1 FVQSVKN
8 LHAVNGNLAE
18 CHRYLHGNPGLG
30 LQAKQAQRG
39 TGLPVSRAADVQY
52 VVEALD
58 ENGPVYREV
67 GARTRRQVS
76 EDLDVDLHGTV
87 DDRRVDAGNTA
98 FDDAVPR
105 IHVHGLAK
113 ADVLGLRFGDAQ
125 LGHQLV
131 RPCHPRDVRA
141 GYHSLPGL
149 DFQRLQHAF
158 DACPDVEIGQEVLA
172 HREVLFL
179 LVYSRA
185 GCPEPSVQRILQ
197 VLDALP
203 FNVEAHLQL
212 FGRKFNAP
220 VVNCGNDSLRR
231 YLGSR
236 FRLHACALV
245 FRVRGGN
252 DGALV
257 QNFGSQLHLERGVIG
272 FGGRNLGTDFEHL
285 LLEFRVA
292 HLDQHRVLRD
302 LRARLHEHPVDTRFA
317 RRGDPA
323 DFARHQY
330 ARTTDLQQHF
340 PAFDGIYIECRPLDR
355 RRRRLEHRQEDYER
369 QHHRRR
375 ASRVRPALAFAFLFQ
390 VVSDEIHLCV
400 AERYKSGR
408 PIARC
413 MPSAKPAKPRAPGP
427 LRTFECPEMEQPDR
441 KWD

>member
-1 FVQSVKN
+1 M
-8 LHAVNGNLAE
+8 
-18 CHRYLHGNPGLG
+18 
-30 LQAKQAQRG
+30 
-39 TGLPVSRAADVQY
+39 QY

-67 GARTRRQVS
+67 GARTRRQVA

-197 VLDALP
+197 VLYALP
-203 FNVEAHLQL
+203 FDVEAHLQL

-220 VVNCGNDSLRR
+220 VIDCGDDALRR
-231 YLGSR
+231 YLGEIPSQITQYIN
-236 FRLHACALV
+236 FSAPGAPSGGGTDHASFICAGAPGFNL
-245 FRVRGGN
+245 
-252 DGALV
+252 GALGWDYSFTTWHTNRDTYDKV
-257 QNFGSQLHLERGVIG
+257 VIDDLKNNATLTAMLAYLASEDPNFMPRDRATITGRGVEHTVNFWLGEHG
-272 FGGRNLGTDFEHL
+272 FGPY
-285 LLEFRVA
+285 
-292 HLDQHRVLRD
+292 LDYLKEAANGGAQ
-302 LRARLHEHPVDTRFA
+302 
-317 RRGDPA
+317 
-323 DFARHQY
+323 
-330 ARTTDLQQHF
+330 
-340 PAFDGIYIECRPLDR
+340 
-355 RRRRLEHRQEDYER
+355 
-369 QHHRRR
+369 
-375 ASRVRPALAFAFLFQ
+375 S
-390 VVSDEIHLCV
+390 S
-400 AERYKSGR
+400 
-408 PIARC
+408 
-413 MPSAKPAKPRAPGP
+413 
-427 LRTFECPEMEQPDR
+427 
-441 KWD
+441 